1 MKNQSKTDYQARKEP
16 RESREEPSE
25 TSEALRETRSDEGK
39 SQAGLRPIQLKLA
52 YDGTDFSGWQRQ
64 KDARS
69 VQEELEKALATMHGH
84 AVGVTGAGRTDAGVH
99 ALGQV
104 AGFYTDIASIPADRF
119 TLALN
124 ALLPKDLRV
133 MSSCE
138 AGADFHA
145 RFDASMRT
153 YRYFVTCAHTPSP
166 MALRYSWSWPHR
178 PDISM
183 LNAMASSFLGEHDFS
198 AFASIKDGSMSSFR
212 YVDAS
217 SFWFEGDLLVYQISA
232 NAFLWRMVRSLVGT
246 MMRVS
251 SEATTDKEAG
261 GTMLEILNS
270 HERALAG
277 PTAPPQGLFLWN
289 VEYGERTRGTKT
301 PRRRPAPPAQAPREP
316 DPPTTLGLGPRP

>member
-1 MKNQSKTDYQARKEP
+1 VKNQSITDHQP
-16 RESREEPSE
+16 
-25 TSEALRETRSDEGK
+25 DEGK
-39 SQAGLRPIQLKLA
+39 NQAGLRPIQLKLA

-69 VQEELEKALATMHGH
+69 VQEELEKALAIMHGH
-84 AVGVTGAGRTDAGVH
+84 AVDVTGAGRTDAGVH

-119 TLALN
+119 VLALN

-138 AGADFHA
+138 ANADFHA

-166 MALRYSWSWPHR
+166 IALRYSWFWPHR

-198 AFASIKDGSMSSFR
+198 AFASIKDGSVSRFR
-212 YVDAS
+212 YVEAS
-217 SFWFEGDLLVYQISA
+217 SFWFESDLLVYQISA
-232 NAFLWRMVRSLVGT
+232 NAFLWKMVRSLVGT

-251 SEATTDKEAG
+251 SEAKTEKEAG
-261 GTMLEILNS
+261 STMLEILNS
-270 HERALAG
+270 QKRALAG

-301 PRRRPAPPAQAPREP
+301 PRRWPASAPQAPLEP
-316 DPPTTLGLGPRP
+316 GLPPTVGPNP